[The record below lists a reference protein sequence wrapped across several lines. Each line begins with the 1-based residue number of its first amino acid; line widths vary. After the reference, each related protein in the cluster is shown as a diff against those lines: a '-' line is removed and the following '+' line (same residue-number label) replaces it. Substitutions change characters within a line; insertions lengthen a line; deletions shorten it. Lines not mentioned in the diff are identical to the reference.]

1 MNLTIVIPA
10 YNEEEAIASIIER
23 TLAAKNEII
32 AQTQIKDVN
41 IVVVSDGSKDRTVE
55 IASGYKGIE
64 LIWYPNNKGYG
75 AAIKTG
81 FAKTTDDFVSFLDA
95 DGTCD
100 PLFFIKLLKQQKET
114 NADIV
119 LGSRLGPDSEMPT
132 IRRIGNML
140 FATLINLW
148 AGTKIKDSASG
159 MRLIKRSALTE
170 IYPLPDGLHFTPA
183 MSAKALFDKR
193 MRIEEIPMPYK
204 ERMGQSKLKVVKD
217 GIRFLRAI
225 LEAAVVFKPRRAFN
239 VAALLFLLSAALL
252 GISPLLYFVENG
264 TFESDMIYRLLTI
277 VLLAN
282 VGFLLLG
289 IGIAAQR
296 FLDLL
301 HYRKLLTKGTING
314 LENLILNHG
323 LISGLIALIVSLAF
337 FFKPLGQLI
346 TTSHIEVSW
355 WVVLL
360 GSFFFMLGFQLIC
373 FGVLGIIINTLIT
386 NFRDKDSVL
395 A

>member
-1 MNLTIVIPA
+1 MKLTIVIPA

-23 TLAAKNEII
+23 TLAAKKEII
-32 AQTQIKDVN
+32 AQTQVDDVN

-55 IASGYKGIE
+55 IASGYQGIE

-81 FAKTTDDFVSFLDA
+81 FAKTKDEFVSFLDA

-100 PLFFIKLLKQQKET
+100 PLFFIKLLSRQKET

-132 IRRIGNML
+132 IRRIGNMM

-159 MRLIKRSALTE
+159 MRLIKRTSLTE

-193 MRIEEIPMPYK
+193 MIIEEIPMPYK
-204 ERMGQSKLKVVKD
+204 ERLGQSKLKVVKD
-217 GIRFLRAI
+217 GVRFLRAI

-239 VAALLFLLSAALL
+239 VAALLFLLSALIL
-252 GISPLLYFVENG
+252 SINPLLYFVENG
-264 TFESDMIYRLLTI
+264 NVASDMIYRLLTI

-282 VGFLLLG
+282 VGVLLLG

-323 LISGLIALIVSLAF
+323 LISGLIALLVSLAF

-355 WVVLL
+355 WIVLL

-373 FGVLGIIINTLIT
+373 FGVLGIIINTLLT
-386 NFRDKDSVL
+386 NIKDKAPVTD
-395 A
+395 